1 MKKFGSL
8 IFTALAA
15 TIALAGCSTDD
26 ASSTAT
32 VPADGYT
39 GDLIISV
46 NSLLNNPAIVEGI
59 NALAATDK
67 WKNVNIE
74 VIPQSVD
81 YIVNMPIQLMGG
93 NRLDIVYHFNP
104 IEFEK
109 NSSIGL
115 LTDLE
120 PYVDI
125 LGIDMEARFGSHL
138 PSAIYK
144 DTLYG
149 IPAGYTSWGLF
160 YNKSIFD
167 AANIPYP
174 DIDTPMTWSEY
185 RELAAKLTSGQG
197 ADKIYGA
204 LHLQW
209 PMYWYGEAIMELG
222 GGQHFYNEEGLS
234 NIEHPAF
241 RNALEQAYKM
251 QNIDKSTP
259 TQADVIARKIEADG
273 FLSGQYAMY
282 PHGTWFFNWLADEVT
297 YPRDYEIGF
306 APLPIPDG
314 TTQHQ
319 NWGVCASFAVPV
331 TAKDPLMATDFS
343 IDLLEYATRYSPIEA
358 YADLSVTPER
368 LYATIHEDIPDEGMT
383 AENVQKVFFHP
394 EQINLTEKVTGPNA
408 AKYETVIDE
417 EVEMYLAG
425 AQDIDTTIANIK
437 KRGDKVIQD

>member
-1 MKKFGSL
+1 MKKFRSL
-8 IFTALAA
+8 IFTTLAA
-15 TIALAGCSTDD
+15 TIVLAGCSTDD
-26 ASSTAT
+26 SSSTVE
-32 VPADGYT
+32 VPSDGYT
-39 GDLIISV
+39 GKLVISIH
-46 NSLLNNPAIVEGI
+46 NQLNNPAIVEGI
-59 NALAATDK
+59 NALAVTDK
-67 WKNVNIE
+67 WKNVEMEI
-74 VIPQSVD
+74 IPQDVE
-81 YIVNMPIQLMGG
+81 YPTTMPIKIMGG
-93 NRLDIVYHFNP
+93 TSIDVIYNFNP

-109 NSSIGL
+109 NASNGI
-115 LTDLE
+115 LTNLDQHAKELGVDLE
-120 PYVDI
+120 
-125 LGIDMEARFGSHL
+125 ARYGSNL
-138 PSAIYK
+138 ASSTYQ
-144 DTLYG
+144 DSVYG
-149 IPAGYTSWGLF
+149 IPGGYTAWGLF

-197 ADKIYGA
+197 ANKTYGT
-204 LHLQW
+204 LHLDW

-251 QNIDKSTP
+251 QNVDKSTP
-259 TQADVIARKIEADG
+259 TQSDLIARKIEPDG
-273 FLSGQYAMY
+273 FFAGQYAMY
-282 PHGTWFFNWLADEVT
+282 PHGTWFFNWLADEES

-331 TAKDPLMATDFS
+331 TSSNSLMATDFC
-343 IDLLEYATRYSPIEA
+343 IDLVEYATRYSPIEA
-358 YADLSVTPER
+358 YADLSVAPEK

-394 EQINLTEKVTGPNA
+394 EQINLAEKVTGPNA

-425 AQDIDTTIANIK
+425 AQDIDATIANIK